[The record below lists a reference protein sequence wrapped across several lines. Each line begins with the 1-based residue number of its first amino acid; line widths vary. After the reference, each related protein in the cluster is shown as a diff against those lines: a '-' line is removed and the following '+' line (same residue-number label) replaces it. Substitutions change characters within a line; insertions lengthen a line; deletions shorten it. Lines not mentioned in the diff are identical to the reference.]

1 MRRGRPACILVRMA
15 DGFDIHLDEERAR
28 RLRKAAEAAGV
39 DARVFAMQVLDQ
51 ALEAEWAEDFRRVA
65 DYERTGASIDDG
77 EWMQGLQEAVRARF
91 RS

>member
-1 MRRGRPACILVRMA
+1 MA

-39 DARVFAMQVLDQ
+39 DAKAFAMQVLDQ
-51 ALEAEWAEDFRRVA
+51 ALEEGWAEDFHRAA
-65 DYERTGASIDDG
+65 DYERTGNSIDAG
-77 EWMQGLQEAVRARF
+77 EWMQGLQDAVRARF